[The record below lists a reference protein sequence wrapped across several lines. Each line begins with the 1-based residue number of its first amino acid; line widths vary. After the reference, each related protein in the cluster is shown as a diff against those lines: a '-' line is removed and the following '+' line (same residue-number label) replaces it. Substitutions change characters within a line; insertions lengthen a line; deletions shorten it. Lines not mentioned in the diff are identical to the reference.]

1 MDEFSIRPAR
11 VEDTRRIGAVGH
23 QAWLK
28 GICPYVCPEVRER
41 IAPKTFELFA
51 RTHTNQVIVAEGDG
65 NLFGFAATEDGDN
78 YISDLWVAPD
88 FEGYG
93 IGTALLSALEE
104 IIADRGYGTAR
115 LEVLTDNQRAVSLY
129 RYLGYRIVRQGM
141 RKDKV
146 LCVTLH
152 KTLMQ
157 KAV

>member
-28 GICPYVCPEVRER
+28 GISPHVCPEVRER

-51 RTHTNQVIVAEGDG
+51 RTHTIQVIVAEGDG

-93 IGTALLSALEE
+93 VGTALLSALEE

-115 LEVLTDNQRAVSLY
+115 LEVLTDNERAVSLY
-129 RYLGYRIVRQGM
+129 RYLGYGIEWQGM
-141 RKDKV
+141 RHDEV
-146 LCVTLH
+146 LLLALR
-152 KTLMQ
+152 KTLMV
-157 KAV
+157 KSV

>member
-1 MDEFSIRPAR
+1 M
-11 VEDTRRIGAVGH
+11 
-23 QAWLK
+23 
-28 GICPYVCPEVRER
+28 
-41 IAPKTFELFA
+41 FA